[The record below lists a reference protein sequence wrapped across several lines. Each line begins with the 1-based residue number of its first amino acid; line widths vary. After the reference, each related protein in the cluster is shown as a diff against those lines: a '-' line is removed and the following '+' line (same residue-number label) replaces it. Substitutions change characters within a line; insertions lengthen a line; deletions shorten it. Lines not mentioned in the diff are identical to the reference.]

1 MSQPPRA
8 TRPDDVVG
16 ETTTSQTVLATDG
29 PVDSATLMKG
39 RRELI
44 IRHGADTY
52 RLQDHRFQ
60 QADPHE
66 VDQRVR
72 TPESHPF
79 PVKLPSQPILRGS

>member
-16 ETTTSQTVLATDG
+16 ETTNIVPS
-29 PVDSATLMKG
+29 VDSATLMKG

-52 RLQDHRFQ
+52 RLRIT
-60 QADPHE
+60 A
-66 VDQRVR
+66 
-72 TPESHPF
+72 SN
-79 PVKLPSQPILRGS
+79 KLILTK